1 MKINISLPFDQTEKP
16 DEFLTPDAIVEVA
29 QHAERLGYDGGNV
42 TDHPCPTGRWL
53 DSGGHHAHDP
63 FVLLSFVAA
72 ATTTFRLQTGILV
85 LPYRTVRVDSDQTQ
99 HAVGRCVQSDDEW
112 AQHRVEDPQRTRDPH
127 HGLLGVDDRIDLR
140 DLPTNGAE

>member
-29 QHAERLGYDGGNV
+29 QHAERLGYAGGNV

-72 ATTTFRLQTGILV
+72 ATTTFRTQTGLLV
-85 LPYRTVRVDSDQTQ
+85 LPYRHPFITSR
-99 HAVGRCVQSDDEW
+99 AVS
-112 AQHRVEDPQRTRDPH
+112 P
-127 HGLLGVDDRIDLR
+127 
-140 DLPTNGAE
+140 LPLFTTGPVPSGP

>member
-72 ATTTFRLQTGILV
+72 ATATLRLQTGILV
-85 LPYRTVRVDSDQTQ
+85 LPYRNPFITARAVATLDQI
-99 HAVGRCVQSDDEW
+99 GRAHV
-112 AQHRVEDPQRTRDPH
+112 
-127 HGLLGVDDRIDLR
+127 
-140 DLPTNGAE
+140 

>member
-72 ATTTFRLQTGILV
+72 ATTTFRLQRSEEHTSELQALLRIS
-85 LPYRTVRVDSDQTQ
+85 Y
-99 HAVGRCVQSDDEW
+99 AVFRL
-112 AQHRVEDPQRTRDPH
+112 HKKNTH
-127 HGLLGVDDRIDLR
+127 NKH
-140 DLPTNGAE
+140 